1 MAMLALVALGCT
13 ETTAPEEKKQV
24 TLEVRAFVLSQTG
37 AAVPVPAR
45 GAEIRLYDVAPDESL
60 IDPSIDLVTGPTG
73 LVTYTLDNPINGKKV
88 AVLGTYLGNR
98 ARQTV
103 SLVLCNDTS
112 VTLYFDP
119 QPPPP
124 VNCSQLANN
133 NSSLRFID
141 ERGVDTLRQNSG
153 VNQSYEVCRTLF
165 VNTGAT
171 PIRIEENAAP
181 AAPFAV
187 LSYSVSGAAA
197 NLPVDVPP
205 GGDFSVCYRVSTAD
219 IGSFNTTHQLRLG
232 CGNNSAI
239 WTVQLGADVVQQS
252 CDCPTTPPIASVGD
266 SATVV
271 RVGDTETFSVVAYT
285 NTASCPIS
293 INLVPGTPRRT
304 NDWRIGTTLPSPLIL
319 QPNQSLSFPVIFTPT
334 QVGFRNDSLRF
345 RVELA
350 DGTLCDTLIIPLIG
364 KGCVDTCPM
373 IQIQNVF
380 YPFGQRQPVVRISNT
395 PDERVTF
402 AGSCLTNPAS
412 PLSRDITIAHT
423 ILSCDPAQ
431 VTISIADT
439 ALPAFSAQFFSVD
452 RTSMIIAGQPGDTIS
467 RLRVS
472 FRPPTLGEFQQIYLA
487 RGGQQRT
494 IDSTFSVVVTLRA
507 GNCEQKVTVEA
518 IVTNRPNLSPVRNLR
533 AYSQSTLL
541 KTVPE
546 YEVYLF
552 EDLRL
557 QQAPTDNVIS
567 LRVLIPGGTGTLQP
581 VRPDSG
587 DIYVN
592 VDDTTAGP
600 VVSKQPYLYL
610 AGGVGGR
617 GFTHFARFRSSF
629 PEQQFDQVQ
638 PVLSA
643 LEQDIINAGGVA
655 GYFNTANPQWR
666 DRSQRFTPAPGDIYM
681 FWNGAVDPVGGR
693 PCEFAMIYIR
703 QVNFGPEANT
713 NNQSAIEF
721 RALYPIR

>member
-60 IDPSIDLVTGPTG
+60 IDPPIDLVTGPTG

-119 QPPPP
+119 QPPPQ

-133 NSSLRFID
+133 SSSLRFID

-232 CGNNSAI
+232 CGNNSAT

-364 KGCVDTCPM
+364 KGCVDTCPT
-373 IQIQNVF
+373 IQINGVLV
-380 YPFGQRQPVVRISNT
+380 PFGARQPVVRIGDT
-395 PDERVTF
+395 PDRRATF
-402 AGSCLTNPAS
+402 AGSC
-412 PLSRDITIAHT
+412 
-423 ILSCDPAQ
+423 DPALTDISQEITFSYTSLACEPIQ
-431 VTISIADT
+431 VTMTIADT
-439 ALPAFSAQFFSVD
+439 AIPAVSAQFFSLD
-452 RTSMIIAGQPGDTIS
+452 RTSMFMSGQPGDTITRIRARFS
-467 RLRVS
+467 
-472 FRPPTLGEFQQIYLA
+472 PPTLGEFQQIYQA

-507 GNCEQKVTVEA
+507 GNCEQKVTLEA
-518 IVTNRPNLSPVRNLR
+518 IVTNKPNLSPVRNLR
-533 AYSQSTLL
+533 AYKQSTIL
-541 KTVPE
+541 KPIPE

-552 EDLRL
+552 KDSSL
-557 QQAPTDNVIS
+557 QQAPRDRVIS
-567 LRVLIPGGTGTLQP
+567 LRTPDGLGTLQP
-581 VRPDSG
+581 GRPTSG
-587 DIYVN
+587 DIYVD
-592 VDDTTAGP
+592 VDDSTAGP
-600 VVSKQPYLYL
+600 VVVKQPSLYL
-610 AGGVGGR
+610 AGGADGGR
-617 GFTHFARFRSSF
+617 GFIYFARFRRSF
-629 PEQQFDQVQ
+629 PEQQFDRIQ
-638 PVLSA
+638 PVIDA
-643 LEQDIINAGGVA
+643 IEQDITNAGGAA
-655 GYFNTANPQWR
+655 GYFNAANAQWLTR
-666 DRSQRFTPAPGDIYM
+666 TQRFNDVAPGDVYM
-681 FWNGAVDPVGGR
+681 FWDGNVDPASGR